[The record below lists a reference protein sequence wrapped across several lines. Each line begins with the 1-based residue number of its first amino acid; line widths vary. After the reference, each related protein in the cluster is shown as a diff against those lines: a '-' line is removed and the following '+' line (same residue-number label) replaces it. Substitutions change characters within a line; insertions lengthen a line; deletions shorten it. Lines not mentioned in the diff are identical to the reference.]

1 MAGYVDPLVV
11 GRVIGDVV
19 DLFVPTISM
28 MVRFGSK
35 HVNNGCDIK
44 PSMAANPPS
53 VQIAGRQ
60 SDLYTLVREAYFFL
74 LSLLEFKSKKGL
86 QGSSLC
92 VQVMTDPDAPS
103 PSDPTMREWLHWMV
117 INMPGGTDPSHGK
130 CTVSKVTSST
140 NPHKYELLHRISY
153 GSTPHLLNSTSDTCH
168 TWPPPE
174 RWLTHGTTHAVYRMT
189 PPDSCSPCLLLWLDR
204 PGGGPIYGSQ
214 APGGDPQVR
223 PGAVPAEVSA
233 AGDGAPGDARQLQH
247 PVVGGAV
254 RSRPPRCHRLLQ
266 LAEGA
271 SRPAPL
277 TSCRD
282 CGSSSMISRLF

>member
-60 SDLYTLVREAYFFL
+60 SDLYTLVSEAYFFL

-117 INMPGGTDPSHGK
+117 INMPGGTDASHGQ
-130 CTVSKVTSST
+130 
-140 NPHKYELLHRISY
+140 E
-153 GSTPHLLNSTSDTCH
+153 
-168 TWPPPE
+168 
-174 RWLTHGTTHAVYRMT
+174 
-189 PPDSCSPCLLLWLDR
+189 
-204 PGGGPIYGSQ
+204 
-214 APGGDPQVR
+214 
-223 PGAVPAEVSA
+223 AVPYM
-233 AGDGAPGDARQLQH
+233 GP
-247 PVVGGAV
+247 
-254 RSRPPRCHRLLQ
+254 RPPVGIHRYVLVLFQQKSRLPGMAPPATRANFNTRLLAAQ
-266 LAEGA
+266 YDLGLPVATVYFNSQKE
-271 SRPAPL
+271 PAA
-277 TSCRD
+277 R
-282 CGSSSMISRLF
+282 RR